1 MGCLLSKFYKE
12 RILNMKKNKRYFF
25 KVITSRILGDIVS
38 SITEYIH
45 VDVEVEPGL
54 NSITEAQE
62 RKICKNLC
70 LTRKNSLPNY
80 HRFRAK
86 MIPPGQFMEESN
98 EGIVLDKILSEMK
111 PTKWS

>member
-1 MGCLLSKFYKE
+1 
-12 RILNMKKNKRYFF
+12 MKKNKRYFF
-25 KVITSRILGDIVS
+25 KVITSRILGDTVS
-38 SITEYIH
+38 SITEYVTI
-45 VDVEVEPGL
+45 DVELEPGL
-54 NSITEAQE
+54 DSITEAQE

-70 LTRKNSLPNY
+70 LTRRNSLPNY

-111 PTKWS
+111 TTKWN